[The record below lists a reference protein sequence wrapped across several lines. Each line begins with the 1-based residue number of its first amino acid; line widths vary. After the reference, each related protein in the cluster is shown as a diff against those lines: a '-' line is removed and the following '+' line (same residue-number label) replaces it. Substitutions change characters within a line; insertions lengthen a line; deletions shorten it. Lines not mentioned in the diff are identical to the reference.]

1 MLFKEKSLPCL
12 SSSESFSL
20 FAVQDHINIINTI
33 TEKMVKRKILFIAL
47 AFTTLFIAACTALQN
62 PSITRS
68 VRNLVPT
75 NGPQVLNPSTVDQ
88 EQTLI
93 ELYRRANPAV
103 VNVTTFMA
111 EAKPDAPGNGMGQG
125 SGFLYDSQGRIVTN
139 NHVVENAIRVEVTF
153 SDDTTQEAR
162 ILGVDPDSDLAVL
175 EVDMA
180 PTEIQPLSLG
190 DSDAL
195 QVGQTVAAIGN
206 PFGLEGTLTTGI
218 VSSLGRVVPSGLS
231 QFFIPQVIQT
241 DAAINPGNSG
251 GPLLN
256 LQGEVVGVNTQI
268 LTGDGSR
275 ANSGV
280 GFAVPSNIIAK
291 VAPSLIDS
299 GSYTWP
305 WLGVRGG
312 TLSATIAKANDLG
325 ELRGAY
331 IAEVLPNGP
340 AAKAGLRGA
349 DREVE
354 VDGLRAPV
362 GGDVVQAVDGQAIV
376 SFDDLLEYIALRSEV
391 GQTLK
396 LTIIRDGQEQT
407 IEVTLEAR
415 PGPEEANS

>member
-1 MLFKEKSLPCL
+1 M
-12 SSSESFSL
+12 
-20 FAVQDHINIINTI
+20 
-33 TEKMVKRKILFIAL
+33 KRKILFIAL
-47 AFTTLFIAACTALQN
+47 VLTTIFTVACTARQI
-62 PSITRS
+62 PS
-68 VRNLVPT
+68 RNESAPTPVPT
-75 NGPQVLNPSTVDQ
+75 DEPQVRDLSPVDQ
-88 EQTLI
+88 EQSLI

-103 VNVTTFMA
+103 VNITTFMS
-111 EAKPDAPGNGMGQG
+111 EAKPDSPGNGVGQG

-139 NHVVENAIRVEVTF
+139 NHVVENATRVEVTF
-153 SDDTTQEAR
+153 SDGTTQEAR

-175 EVDMA
+175 EADMV
-180 PTEIQPLSLG
+180 PTEIKPLPLG
-190 DSDAL
+190 DSGAL

-231 QFFIPQVIQT
+231 QFSIPQVIQT

-256 LQGEVVGVNTQI
+256 LNGEVVGVNTQI

-280 GFAVPSNIIAK
+280 GFSVPANIIQK
-291 VAPSLIDS
+291 VAPSLIDN
-299 GSYTWP
+299 GSYAWP

-312 TLSATIAKANDLG
+312 TLSATIAKASDLG

-331 IAEVLPNGP
+331 IAEVLPNSP
-340 AAKAGLRGA
+340 AAKARLLGA

-354 VDGLRAPV
+354 VDGLPVPV
-362 GGDVVQAVDGQAIV
+362 GGDVVTAVEEQPIV
-376 SFDDLLEYIALRSEV
+376 SFDDLLVYIALRSEV

-396 LTIIRDGQEQT
+396 LTIVRDGQERT

-415 PGPEEANS
+415 PSPKEANS

>member
-1 MLFKEKSLPCL
+1 
-12 SSSESFSL
+12 
-20 FAVQDHINIINTI
+20 V
-33 TEKMVKRKILFIAL
+33 
-47 AFTTLFIAACTALQN
+47 
-62 PSITRS
+62 
-68 VRNLVPT
+68 
-75 NGPQVLNPSTVDQ
+75 
-88 EQTLI
+88 
-93 ELYRRANPAV
+93 
-103 VNVTTFMA
+103 
-111 EAKPDAPGNGMGQG
+111 GQG
-125 SGFLYDSQGRIVTN
+125 SGFLYDNQGRIVTN

-153 SDDTTQEAR
+153 SNGTTQDAR
-162 ILGVDPDSDLAVL
+162 ILGVDPESDLAVL
-175 EVDMA
+175 EVAMA
-180 PTEIQPLSLG
+180 PSEIEPLPLG
-190 DSDAL
+190 DSSAL

-218 VSSLGRVVPSGLS
+218 VSSVGRVVPSGLS
-231 QFFIPQVIQT
+231 QFSIPQVIQT

-256 LQGEVVGVNTQI
+256 LNGEVVGVNTQI

-280 GFAVPSNIIAK
+280 GFSVPANIIRR
-291 VAPSLIDS
+291 VVPSLIAD

-312 TLSATIAKANDLG
+312 TVSATIAKANDLG

-340 AAKAGLRGA
+340 AAEAGLRGA
-349 DREVE
+349 ERETE
-354 VDGLRAPV
+354 VDGLTVPV
-362 GGDVVQAVDGQAIV
+362 GGDVVKAVDGQAIV

-415 PGPEEANS
+415 PKEANS